1 MRTLLFT
8 ALIAVTTFDATAA
21 TLTVRITD
29 VRSNEG
35 HIDLLVE
42 ASADGWNGKQ
52 KEAARV
58 RIKAT
63 AGAVLHRFENLPAG
77 DYAVQ
82 VMHDEND
89 NGDFDKN
96 LFGMPSEDYG
106 FSRNPKIWRR
116 ATFDEAKF
124 DLAPEGSEIVVRLR

>member
-1 MRTLLFT
+1 MRTLLLT
-8 ALIAVTTFDATAA
+8 ALFAATTLNVTAA
-21 TLTVRITD
+21 TLTVRIAD
-29 VRSNEG
+29 IRSNDG
-35 HIDLLVE
+35 HLDVLVV
-42 ASADGWNGKQ
+42 ASADGWNGRQ

-58 RIKAT
+58 RIKAK
-63 AGAVLHRFENLPAG
+63 AGEVVHRFDHLPAG

-82 VMHDEND
+82 VVHDEND

-96 LFGMPSEDYG
+96 LFGIPSEDYG
-106 FSRNPKIWRR
+106 FSRNPKVWRR